1 MEYIISL
8 DIGTSSVR
16 ALVFDSQLVIQETAQ
31 VELKTFY
38 PQNGWVEQDPL
49 ELWQKSQE
57 VLEKVLQSAQKNNWI
72 IKGIGIT
79 NQRETVV
86 AWSKKTG
93 QPIYN
98 AIVWQDRRTARY
110 CQKLQKQGWF
120 KKIYEKTGLRLDPY
134 FSASKINWILNNVE
148 QAKKIIKNNDLLVGT
163 IDTWLIW
170 NLTKKQSHLTDVS
183 NASRTMLFNIKSL
196 KWDEELLKIF
206 KIPFTIL
213 PQVVASACRGKNFGL
228 AKIKNQEIPLLA
240 VCGDQTSAL
249 FGQNCLIRGEV
260 KATYGTGGFVV
271 VNAGSKIKLKNSKL
285 ITTIAWQ
292 INKEIIYALEGSI
305 FQSGGSLKWL
315 RDNLG
320 LFNNYE
326 EINLFS
332 NESKDSNGVYL
343 VPAFVGLGAPHWK
356 PEVRGMISG
365 LNHQTRKGHLI
376 NAAIESAAFQVNDIL
391 EVIKKEYKLKI
402 GSLKVDGGLTKS
414 NYLLQFQA
422 NISNILVNKNK
433 NEEMT
438 GRGVALMAA
447 KILAWPSPASLV
459 DKPFKPLATIIQR
472 KEKLN
477 GWKKSLS
484 QIFKVK

>member
-271 VNAGSKIKLKNSKL
+271 VNAGSKIKL
-285 ITTIAWQ
+285 
-292 INKEIIYALEGSI
+292 
-305 FQSGGSLKWL
+305 
-315 RDNLG
+315 
-320 LFNNYE
+320 
-326 EINLFS
+326 
-332 NESKDSNGVYL
+332 
-343 VPAFVGLGAPHWK
+343 
-356 PEVRGMISG
+356 
-365 LNHQTRKGHLI
+365 
-376 NAAIESAAFQVNDIL
+376 
-391 EVIKKEYKLKI
+391 
-402 GSLKVDGGLTKS
+402 
-414 NYLLQFQA
+414 
-422 NISNILVNKNK
+422 
-433 NEEMT
+433 
-438 GRGVALMAA
+438 
-447 KILAWPSPASLV
+447 
-459 DKPFKPLATIIQR
+459 
-472 KEKLN
+472 
-477 GWKKSLS
+477 
-484 QIFKVK
+484 